1 MSIYITKS
9 DAREILSRMKGFETD
24 LRRVYDDWD
33 YDFRQNLGR
42 RNALVSMA
50 QETETARVLS
60 RKFDKVI
67 SDGGAGQPDIVIYD
81 NGNKAEL
88 ECKLTSGSRSGN
100 SVTFDFR
107 TDWETICNKG
117 ELDYVY
123 ILADE
128 SFEKFGFLFFEGLTP
143 GDFFKPAPGSRGK
156 SRMNKEKGMK
166 KCTPLFGSF
175 VKRNDVYIDAIN
187 ADIREATQKFKSRM
201 NELYSRSTSTT
212 KKRERVRKLIVS
224 EMNRLDKKMRKLQEK
239 ITYWEDS
246 PDSFTFVLES
256 LN

>member
-1 MSIYITKS
+1 MAVYITKS
-9 DAREILSRMKGFETD
+9 DAREILSRMKGFESD
-24 LRRVYDDWD
+24 LRGVYENWE
-33 YDFRQNLGR
+33 YDFRENLGR

-60 RKFDKVI
+60 KKFCGVM
-67 SDGGAGQPDIVIYD
+67 SDGAPGKADITID
-81 NGNKAEL
+81 EIDTEL

-100 SVTFDFR
+100 SVSFDFR

-128 SFEKFGFLFFEGLTP
+128 SFEKFAFLFFEGLTP
-143 GDFFKPAPGSRGK
+143 DDFFEPASGSRGK

-166 KCTPLFGSF
+166 KCTPLFGNF
-175 VKRNDVYIDAIN
+175 VKRNDAYIDALN
-187 ADIREATQKFKSRM
+187 ADIKEATAKFKDRM
-201 NELYSRSTSTT
+201 YELHNRSVSTP
-212 KKRERVRKLIVS
+212 KKRERVRKLIAS
-224 EMNRLDKKMRKLQEK
+224 EMNRLDKKMTKLQEK
-239 ITYWEDS
+239 ISYWEDT
-246 PDSFTFVLES
+246 PDSFTFILES

>member
-1 MSIYITKS
+1 MSVYITKS
-9 DAREILSRMKGFETD
+9 DAREILFRMKGFESD
-24 LRRVYDDWD
+24 LRGVYEAWE
-33 YDFRQNLGR
+33 YDFRENLGR

-50 QETETARVLS
+50 QEAETARVLS
-60 RKFDKVI
+60 KKFHGVMA
-67 SDGGAGQPDIVIYD
+67 DGAPGKADITIDEIDV
-81 NGNKAEL
+81 EL

-100 SVTFDFR
+100 SVSFDFR

-128 SFEKFGFLFFEGLTP
+128 SFEKFAFLFFEGLTP
-143 GDFFKPAPGSRGK
+143 DDFFAPASGSRGK

-175 VKRNDVYIDAIN
+175 VKRNDAYIDALN
-187 ADIREATQKFKSRM
+187 ADIKEATAKFKDRM
-201 NELYSRSTSTT
+201 YELHNRSVSTP
-212 KKRERVRKLIVS
+212 KKRERVRKLIAS
-224 EMNRLDKKMRKLQEK
+224 EMNRLDKKMTKLQEK
-239 ITYWEDS
+239 ISYWEDT
-246 PDSFTFVLES
+246 PDSFTFILES

>member
-1 MSIYITKS
+1 MAVYITKS
-9 DAREILSRMKGFETD
+9 DAREILTRMKGFESD
-24 LRRVYDDWD
+24 LRGVYENWE
-33 YDFRQNLGR
+33 YDFRENLGR

-50 QETETARVLS
+50 QEAETACVLS
-60 RKFDKVI
+60 KKFHGVMA
-67 SDGGAGQPDIVIYD
+67 DGAPGKADITIDEIDV
-81 NGNKAEL
+81 EL

-128 SFEKFGFLFFEGLTP
+128 SFEKFAFLFFEGLTP
-143 GDFFKPAPGSRGK
+143 DDFFAPASGSRGK

-175 VKRNDVYIDAIN
+175 VRRNDAYIDALN
-187 ADIREATQKFKSRM
+187 ADIKEATAKFKDRM
-201 NELYSRSTSTT
+201 YELHNRSVSTP
-212 KKRERVRKLIVS
+212 KKRECVRKLIAS
-224 EMNRLDKKMRKLQEK
+224 EMNRLDKKMTKLQEK
-239 ITYWEDS
+239 ISYWEDT
-246 PDSFTFVLES
+246 PDSFTFILES

>member
-1 MSIYITKS
+1 MSLYITEN
-9 DAREILSRMKGFETD
+9 DAREILSRMKGFESD
-24 LRRVYDDWD
+24 LRGVYENWS
-33 YDFRQNLGR
+33 YDFRENLGR

-60 RKFDKVI
+60 RKFRGVS
-67 SDGGAGQPDIVIYD
+67 SDGAPGKPDIVI
-81 NGNKAEL
+81 GEIGAEL

-100 SVTFDFR
+100 SVNFDFR
-107 TDWETICNKG
+107 TDWETICNK
-117 ELDYVY
+117 EKLDYIY

-128 SFEKFGFLFFEGLTP
+128 NFEKFAFLFFEGLTP
-143 GDFFKPAPGSRGK
+143 DDFFPPASGSRGK

-175 VKRNDVYIDAIN
+175 IKRNDVYIDAIN
-187 ADIREATQKFKSRM
+187 ADIKDATANFRTRM
-201 NELYSRSTSTT
+201 EDLHGRSASTE
-212 KKRERVRKLIVS
+212 KQRDRIRKLIAS
-224 EMNRLDKKMRKLQEK
+224 EMGRLEKKMDKLQER
-239 ITYWEDS
+239 IAYWEGS

>member
-1 MSIYITKS
+1 MSTYITKS
-9 DAREILSRMKGFETD
+9 DAKEILARMKGFESD
-24 LRRVYDDWD
+24 LRGVYDNWE
-33 YDFRQNLGR
+33 YDFRENLGR

-50 QETETARVLS
+50 QEAETARVLS
-60 RKFDKVI
+60 RKFEKVI
-67 SDGGAGQPDIVIYD
+67 SDGAAGQPDIVIHEA
-81 NGNKAEL
+81 GERVEL

-128 SFEKFGFLFFEGLTP
+128 NFEKFAFLFFEGLTP
-143 GDFFKPAPGSRGK
+143 DDFFKPASGSRGK

-175 VKRNDVYIDAIN
+175 IKRNDAYIDALN
-187 ADIREATQKFKSRM
+187 ADIKEATEKFKSRM
-201 NELYSRSTSTT
+201 YELHSRSVSTP
-212 KKRERVRKLIVS
+212 KKRERVRKLIAS
-224 EMNRLDKKMRKLQEK
+224 EMNRLDKKMSKLQEK
-239 ITYWEDS
+239 ISYWEES
-246 PDSFTFVLES
+246 PDSFTFILEN

>member
-1 MSIYITKS
+1 MSVYITKS
-9 DAREILSRMKGFETD
+9 DAREILSRMKGFESD
-24 LRRVYDDWD
+24 LRGVYEAWE
-33 YDFRQNLGR
+33 YDFRENLGR

-50 QETETARVLS
+50 QEAETARVLS
-60 RKFDKVI
+60 KKFSGVM
-67 SDGGAGQPDIVIYD
+67 SDGAPGKADITIDEIDV
-81 NGNKAEL
+81 EL

-100 SVTFDFR
+100 SVSFDFR

-128 SFEKFGFLFFEGLTP
+128 SFEKFAFLFFEGLTP
-143 GDFFKPAPGSRGK
+143 DDFFVPASGSRGK

-175 VKRNDVYIDAIN
+175 VKRNDVYIEAIN
-187 ADIREATQKFKSRM
+187 ADIRDATASFRTRM
-201 NELYSRSTSTT
+201 EDLHGRSASTE
-212 KKRERVRKLIVS
+212 KQRDRIRKLIAS
-224 EMNRLDKKMRKLQEK
+224 EMGRLEKKMDKLQER
-239 ITYWEDS
+239 IAYWEDS